1 MVHRKNLIMLLPAA
15 AAAVYYHDVA
25 AQLAVRWWNDP
36 NYSHGF
42 FVPLFSL
49 YFLWENRSRLADIQ
63 WKGSL
68 LGAPVIG
75 LAAAMK
81 AFSHLIFSPYVA
93 GVSLIVLIA
102 GIVLFCMGRRMMRRV
117 WLPIAFLLLMLPL
130 PGPVY
135 EAIGLP
141 LQRFAAVFA
150 ATVLHAVRIPVLR
163 EGNIIHFAG
172 KSLEV
177 AQACSGM
184 RLLVGFVAMG
194 IAVAHLS
201 RKPLWH
207 KAALVVSTF
216 PIAIL
221 ANAIRV
227 AGTGVLYHC
236 VSEQLA
242 EGFFHAFSG
251 WLLFVLAIGA
261 LMLESSALAKVFGME
276 PARERNEG
284 Q

>member
-1 MVHRKNLIMLLPAA
+1 VRRKNLIMLLPAA
-15 AAAVYYHDVA
+15 AVGLYYHDVA
-25 AQLAVRWWNDP
+25 AQLAARWCNDP
-36 NYSHGF
+36 DYSHGF

-49 YFLWENRSRLADIQ
+49 YFLWENRSHLAHIR
-63 WKGSL
+63 WEGSL
-68 LGAPVIG
+68 LGVPVIG

-81 AFSHLIFSPYVA
+81 AFGHLIFSPYVA
-93 GVSLIVLIA
+93 GVSLVVLIA
-102 GIVLFCMGRRMMRRV
+102 GVVVFCLGWRMMRRV
-117 WLPIAFLLLMLPL
+117 WLPIAFLFLMLPL

-150 ATVLHAVRIPVLR
+150 AAALQAVGIPVLR
-163 EGNIIHFAG
+163 EGNVIHFAG

-201 RKPLWH
+201 RKPLRH
-207 KAALVVSTF
+207 KAVLVASTF
-216 PIAIL
+216 PIAVL

-236 VSEQLA
+236 VSKKAA
-242 EGFFHAFSG
+242 EGFFHALSG
-251 WLLFVLAIGA
+251 WLLFVVALGA
-261 LMLESSALAKVFGME
+261 LMLESRVLSGAFRIAPG
-276 PARERNEG
+276 RRRNESE
-284 Q
+284 